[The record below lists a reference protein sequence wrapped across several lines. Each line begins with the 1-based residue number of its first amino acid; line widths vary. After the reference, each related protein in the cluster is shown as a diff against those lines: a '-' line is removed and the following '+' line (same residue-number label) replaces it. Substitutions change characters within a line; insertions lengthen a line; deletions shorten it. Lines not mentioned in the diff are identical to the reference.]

1 MKNKIIEECTNGAN
15 SNRLGK
21 ISYKDKTITNSD
33 VLQSFSIDSS
43 CYVDGII
50 GSVYSKNLKVNL
62 IENNNDI
69 SNQLLDVEVGIKFD
83 EEKKYI
89 PMGKY
94 KVEKINNEVT
104 MDKTEITAYDELY
117 SNLDN
122 KYICH
127 LNYDEEVTVKDLYID
142 VCNNLNLIPVKEN
155 ILNGNITIS
164 NNPFTNN
171 ETNRTVLETISKIA
185 CSFVTIDN
193 ETNKIDLS
201 WLNEEINYTFYTSD
215 YTNVEKGITYGPI
228 NCLIIKNKEIDDE
241 NITIK
246 DEEDIEINGEHALVI
261 SEDYI
266 LYNAE
271 ERMEAIE
278 AIWNRVKGFT
288 YVDTK
293 LTTYYGKPFLKLGD
307 KIRIYTNETDYF
319 DTYLLKHNFTFDG
332 TFISTIESPV
342 LTEQEIKTKQD
353 VSLKEILKNTQVIVD
368 KQNSKIDMTIEK
380 VEEQVNQISQVF
392 LDIDGIKN
400 TVSNSTS
407 TLENNVDLLK
417 EQMTKLE
424 QKANNLSIT
433 ITNINQEGVNKVVT
447 SNGFVF
453 DEKGLNLSK
462 EGDAM
467 SAILNWEG
475 LLVKN
480 YDTDLLDA
488 RGDRVITE
496 NLTVRKYLVVG
507 QHRFEKFTDE
517 KNRKTTGLFWVGD
530 E

>member
-1 MKNKIIEECTNGAN
+1 
-15 SNRLGK
+15 
-21 ISYKDKTITNSD
+21 
-33 VLQSFSIDSS
+33 
-43 CYVDGII
+43 
-50 GSVYSKNLKVNL
+50 
-62 IENNNDI
+62 
-69 SNQLLDVEVGIKFD
+69 
-83 EEKKYI
+83 
-89 PMGKY
+89 
-94 KVEKINNEVT
+94 
-104 MDKTEITAYDELY
+104 
-117 SNLDN
+117 
-122 KYICH
+122 
-127 LNYDEEVTVKDLYID
+127 
-142 VCNNLNLIPVKEN
+142 
-155 ILNGNITIS
+155 
-164 NNPFTNN
+164 
-171 ETNRTVLETISKIA
+171 
-185 CSFVTIDN
+185 
-193 ETNKIDLS
+193 
-201 WLNEEINYTFYTSD
+201 
-215 YTNVEKGITYGPI
+215 
-228 NCLIIKNKEIDDE
+228 
-241 NITIK
+241 
-246 DEEDIEINGEHALVI
+246 
-261 SEDYI
+261 
-266 LYNAE
+266 
-271 ERMEAIE
+271 MEAIE
-278 AIWNRVKGFT
+278 AIWNRVKVFT
-288 YVDTK
+288 YVYTK

-488 RGDRVITE
+488 RVDRVITE
-496 NLTVRKYLVVG
+496 NLTLRKFLVLG
-507 QHRFEKFTDE
+507 QHIF
-517 KNRKTTGLFWVGD
+517 
-530 E
+530 